1 METVYQDDR
10 VGTTYAKIYER
21 IAYKFSSTK
30 ISTERAGT
38 KKMRHILEAKSGDKL
53 KKS

>member
-1 METVYQDDR
+1 METVYQDVR

-38 KKMRHILEAKSGDKL
+38 KKNAPHFGGKVR
-53 KKS
+53 